1 MHGNEGYS
9 TLSST
14 LKDCTCTIHPHLLS
28 LSIILYPSPLS
39 CSHDKFCYLQQIWIS
54 TLSPSPPPF
63 PPIYPHVWLFAP
75 HPSHSHFLCLFKSSL
90 SKPLSLCR
98 LTATAIFPRSSQWFL
113 SFPPP
118 HLFPLLLPQLPSTLL
133 GNTTVVP
140 PSPCSL
146 AVKSTLLFQ
155 PKKKKRKKILWRL
168 FFSSCC
174 SSRSMKHIIFK
185 AVHMVRQ

>member
-1 MHGNEGYS
+1 MHGHEAYS

-28 LSIILYPSPLS
+28 LSIILYPSLLS
-39 CSHDKFCYLQQIWIS
+39 RSHDRFCYLQQIWIT
-54 TLSPSPPPF
+54 TLSPSPPFF

-75 HPSHSHFLCLFKSSL
+75 HPSHSHFLCVSLKTLSL
-90 SKPLSLCR
+90 SPNHRHFVDSQLLLYSLDPPSDFCLSL
-98 LTATAIFPRSSQWFL
+98 RST
-113 SFPPP
+113 
-118 HLFPLLLPQLPSTLL
+118 LLLPQLPSTLL

-155 PKKKKRKKILWRL
+155 PKKKKKKKKNPLTSLSQFLLL
-168 FFSSCC
+168 FT
-174 SSRSMKHIIFK
+174 
-185 AVHMVRQ
+185 VHETYYL